1 MYMALTKHATPLLIL
16 TALLWLSG
24 CATQADIQAEQRM
37 RDSMRSQLA
46 DSRATSEVLRSE
58 LAKVR
63 GEMEE
68 LRHRVDR
75 AAKTRPA
82 VSPQVRALED
92 RIATLERQATVPRE
106 APRPSAAAPIPS
118 AVPSPK
124 PNVAPPAVSPEGQMA
139 AVAPPPP
146 PPALALPSEDELTLA
161 KESFEAQEEY
171 RAAWQALSG
180 QRYNEAIQQFRT
192 FQRKNPTSEMADDAQ
207 YWIGESYFTRR
218 DYNRAIL
225 ELNDV
230 LKYRKGDKAPAALL
244 RQAEA
249 FDEIGDKT
257 DARLI
262 LQKLLNDYP
271 NSREA
276 KDAREQLQSLGR

>member
-1 MYMALTKHATPLLIL
+1 MMLYLVLMKRVTVLLTL
-16 TALLWLSG
+16 TSLLWLSG
-24 CATQADIQAEQRM
+24 CATQSDIQAEQRM
-37 RDSMRSQLA
+37 SESMRTQLA
-46 DSRATSEVLRSE
+46 DSRATSDAFQSE

-63 GEMEE
+63 GEVEE

-75 AAKTRPA
+75 IVKTRPA
-82 VSPQVRALED
+82 ASPQVRALEE
-92 RIATLERQATVPRE
+92 RIATLERQAGAPREVPRPPAITPMPSPRPLETVP
-106 APRPSAAAPIPS
+106 
-118 AVPSPK
+118 PSPL
-124 PNVAPPAVSPEGQMA
+124 SEGSQVA

-146 PPALALPSEDELTLA
+146 SALALPPEDEIALA
-161 KESFEAQEEY
+161 KEPFETQEEY

-192 FQRKNPTSEMADDAQ
+192 FQRKNPASEMADDAQ

-218 DYNRAIL
+218 DYSRAIL
-225 ELNDV
+225 EFNEV
-230 LKYRKGDKAPAALL
+230 LKYRKGDRAPAALL

-249 FDEIGDKT
+249 FVEIGDKT

-271 NSREA
+271 NSRQV